1 MLNGGRILAM
11 RFAKLTVAVLT
22 VLIFSSFMAQ
32 DLLAQT
38 GSITGT
44 IIDTDGKKVPY
55 VNVTATNLASGEDK
69 VAITGDAGTYKIDGL
84 APGDY
89 KVSMAVQGFVIPE
102 VPNVTLGAT
111 EAKQLNFTF
120 AMTFTERMVRKTWP
134 FFNWS
139 EETWLGNVIRN
150 HQYPFAV
157 IEVVHLFGLTLLLG
171 GIFLMSLRLFGLIM
185 RDMPLSQVARQLGW
199 ISLLGLVVMA
209 VTGVSLFASE
219 ALKCYN
225 NNMYWYK
232 MAFFF
237 PATIFHFTL
246 YRKVTRSDNSQPF
259 LRGLT
264 GFLALFLWF
273 GVAVFGRAIGYF

>member
-1 MLNGGRILAM
+1 M
-11 RFAKLTVAVLT
+11 
-22 VLIFSSFMAQ
+22 S
-32 DLLAQT
+32 
-38 GSITGT
+38 
-44 IIDTDGKKVPY
+44 
-55 VNVTATNLASGEDK
+55 
-69 VAITGDAGTYKIDGL
+69 
-84 APGDY
+84 
-89 KVSMAVQGFVIPE
+89 VQGFVIPE
-102 VPNVTLGAT
+102 VPNVTLGANDT
-111 EAKQLNFTF
+111 KQLNFTL

-139 EETWLGNVIRN
+139 EETWLGNAIRN

-199 ISLLGLVVMA
+199 ISLMGLVVMA

-246 YRKVTRSDNSQPF
+246 YRKVTRSDNSPPF
-259 LRGLT
+259 MRGLT
-264 GFLALFLWF
+264 GVLALFLWF

>member
-1 MLNGGRILAM
+1 M
-11 RFAKLTVAVLT
+11 RFAKFIVAVLA
-22 VLIFSSFMAQ
+22 VLVLGSFTAQ
-32 DLLAQT
+32 NLFAQT

-44 IIDTDGKKVPY
+44 IVDTDGKNVPY
-55 VNVTATNLASGEDK
+55 VNVTATNPATGEDK
-69 VAITGDAGTYKIDGL
+69 VAITGDAGTYKVDGL
-84 APGDY
+84 APGTY
-89 KVSMAVQGFVIPE
+89 KMSMSVQGFVIPE
-102 VPNVTLGAT
+102 IPDVTLGAADT
-111 EAKQLNFTF
+111 KKLDFTLT
-120 AMTFTERMVRKTWP
+120 MTFTERSLRKTWP
-134 FFNWS
+134 FFNWWEQS
-139 EETWLGNVIRN
+139 WLGSIIRN

-171 GIFLMSLRLFGLIM
+171 GIFLMSLKLFGLTM
-185 RDMPLSQVARQLGW
+185 RDVPLSQVARQLGW
-199 ISLLGLVVMA
+199 ISFIGLVVMA
-209 VTGVSLFASE
+209 ATGVSLFASE

-246 YRKVTRSDNSQPF
+246 YRKVTRSDNSRAF
-259 LRGLT
+259 MRGLT

>member
-69 VAITGDAGTYKIDGL
+69 VAITGDAGTYKIEGL

-111 EAKQLNFTF
+111 EAKQLNFTL

>member
-1 MLNGGRILAM
+1 MM

-22 VLIFSSFMAQ
+22 VLIFSSLISR

-38 GSITGT
+38 SSISGT
-44 IIDTDGKKVPY
+44 IIDTDGRKVPY
-55 VNVTATNLASGEDK
+55 VNVTATNTSTGEDK
-69 VAITGDAGTYKIDGL
+69 VAITGDAGTYKIEEL
-84 APGDY
+84 APGPY
-89 KVSMAVQGFVIPE
+89 KVTMSVQGFVIPD
-102 VPNVTLGAT
+102 VPNFNMGAAETKQVDLTLT
-111 EAKQLNFTF
+111 
-120 AMTFTERMVRKTWP
+120 MTTTERMVRKTWP
-134 FFNWS
+134 LFNWA
-139 EETWLGNVIRN
+139 EESWVGKIIRN

-199 ISLLGLVVMA
+199 ISFAGLLVMVA
-209 VTGVSLFASE
+209 TGVSLFASE
-219 ALKCYN
+219 ALKCYS

-237 PATIFHFTL
+237 PATLFHFTM
-246 YRKVTRSDNSQPF
+246 YRKVTRSDSSQPF
-259 LRGLT
+259 MRGLT

>member
-1 MLNGGRILAM
+1 M

-111 EAKQLNFTF
+111 EAKQLNFTL

>member
-1 MLNGGRILAM
+1 M

-38 GSITGT
+38 GTISGT
-44 IIDTDGKKVPY
+44 IIDTEGKKVPY
-55 VNVTATNLASGEDK
+55 VNVTATNTATGEDK
-69 VAITGDAGTYKIDGL
+69 VAITGDAGTYKIEGL

-89 KVSMAVQGFVIPE
+89 KVSMSVQGFVIPE

-111 EAKQLNFTF
+111 EAKQLNFTL

-139 EETWLGNVIRN
+139 EETWLGNAIRN

-199 ISLLGLVVMA
+199 ISLMGLVVMA

-246 YRKVTRSDNSQPF
+246 YRKVTRSDNSPPF
-259 LRGLT
+259 MRGLT
-264 GFLALFLWF
+264 GVLALFLWF

>member
-1 MLNGGRILAM
+1 M

-69 VAITGDAGTYKIDGL
+69 VAITGDAGTYKIEGL

>member
-11 RFAKLTVAVLT
+11 RFAKWTVAVLA
-22 VLIFSSFMAQ
+22 VVIFSSFMAQ
-32 DLLAQT
+32 DLLAQMS
-38 GSITGT
+38 SISGT
-44 IIDTDGKKVPY
+44 IIDTDGKNVPY
-55 VNVTATNLASGEDK
+55 VNVTATNTATGEDK
-69 VAITGDAGTYKIDGL
+69 VAITGDAGTYKIEGL

-89 KVSMAVQGFVIPE
+89 KISMSVQGFVIPE

-111 EAKQLNFTF
+111 DAKQLNFTL

-199 ISLLGLVVMA
+199 ISLMGLVVMA

-246 YRKVTRSDNSQPF
+246 YRKVTRSDNSAPF
-259 LRGLT
+259 MRGLT

>member
-1 MLNGGRILAM
+1 M
-11 RFAKLTVAVLT
+11 RFSKFIVAALS
-22 VLIFSSFMAQ
+22 VLIFGSVTTQNLF
-32 DLLAQT
+32 AQT
-38 GSITGT
+38 GTITGK
-44 IIDTDGKKVPY
+44 IIDTEGKNVPY
-55 VNVTATNLASGEDK
+55 VNVIATNTATNEDK
-69 VAITGDAGTYKIDGL
+69 VAITGDAGTYKIEGL
-84 APGDY
+84 AAGTY
-89 KVSMAVQGFVIPE
+89 KMSMSVQGFVMPE
-102 VPNVTLGAT
+102 IPNVTLGGT
-111 EAKQLNFTF
+111 DTKQLDFTLT
-120 AMTFTERMVRKTWP
+120 MTFTERTVRKTWP
-134 FFNWS
+134 FFNWW
-139 EETWLGNVIRN
+139 EESWLGTSIRN

-185 RDMPLSQVARQLGW
+185 KDMALSQVARQLGW
-199 ISLLGLVVMA
+199 ISFIGLVVMA

-237 PATIFHFTL
+237 PATIFHFTM
-246 YRKVTRSDNSQPF
+246 YRKVTRTDSSKAF
-259 LRGLT
+259 MRGLT

>member
-1 MLNGGRILAM
+1 M
-11 RFAKLTVAVLT
+11 RFAKLTVTVLT
-22 VLIFSSFMAQ
+22 VSIFSLFMAQ

-38 GSITGT
+38 SSISGS
-44 IIDTDGKKVPY
+44 IIDTEGKKVPY
-55 VNVTATNLASGEDK
+55 VNVTATNTATGEDK
-69 VAITGDAGTYKIDGL
+69 VAITGDAGTYKIEGL
-84 APGDY
+84 APGNY
-89 KVSMAVQGFVIPE
+89 KVSMAVQGFVMPE
-102 VPNVTLGAT
+102 VPNVTLGST
-111 EAKQLNFTF
+111 EAKQLNFTLT
-120 AMTFTERMVRKTWP
+120 MTFTERMVRKTWP

-199 ISLLGLVVMA
+199 ISFIGLVVMA
-209 VTGVSLFASE
+209 ATGVSLFASE

-246 YRKVTRSDNSQPF
+246 YRKVTRSDHSQPF

>member
-69 VAITGDAGTYKIDGL
+69 VAITGDAGTYKIEGL

-111 EAKQLNFTF
+111 EAKQLNFTL

-246 YRKVTRSDNSQPF
+246 YRKVTRSDHSQPF

>member
-1 MLNGGRILAM
+1 M

-22 VLIFSSFMAQ
+22 VLIFSLLATE

-38 GSITGT
+38 GSIAGK
-44 IIDTDGKKVPY
+44 IVDTDGKNVPY
-55 VNVTATNLASGEDK
+55 VNVTATNTATGEDK
-69 VAITGDAGTYKIDGL
+69 VAITGDAGTYKIEGL
-84 APGDY
+84 APGTY
-89 KVSMAVQGFVIPE
+89 KVGLSVQGFVMPE
-102 VPNVTLGAT
+102 VPNQTLGASDS
-111 EAKQLNFTF
+111 KQLNFTLM
-120 AMTFTERMVRKTWP
+120 MTTTERMVRSTWP
-134 FFNWS
+134 FFNWA
-139 EETWLGNVIRN
+139 ENTWLGNVIRN

-199 ISLLGLVVMA
+199 ISFIGLVVMA
-209 VTGVSLFASE
+209 ATGVSLFASE

-246 YRKVTRSDNSQPF
+246 YRKVTRSDHSQPF
-259 LRGLT
+259 MRGLT

>member
-1 MLNGGRILAM
+1 M
-11 RFAKLTVAVLT
+11 RFAKFTLAVLAVFILST
-22 VLIFSSFMAQ
+22 FTAQ
-32 DLLAQT
+32 DLFAQT
-38 GSITGT
+38 SSITGT
-44 IIDTDGKKVPY
+44 IIDNDGRKVPY
-55 VNVTATNLASGEDK
+55 VNVAATNTATGEDK

-84 APGDY
+84 AAGTY
-89 KVSMAVQGFVIPE
+89 KMSMSVQGFVIPE
-102 VPNVTLGAT
+102 IPNVTLGAT
-111 EAKQLNFTF
+111 DTKKLDFTLT
-120 AMTFTERMVRKTWP
+120 MTFTERTLRSTWP
-134 FFNWS
+134 FFNWWEQS
-139 EETWLGNVIRN
+139 WLGSVIRN

-171 GIFLMSLRLFGLIM
+171 GIFLMSLKLFGLIM
-185 RDMPLSQVARQLGW
+185 RDMPLSQVAQQLGW
-199 ISLLGLVVMA
+199 ISFIGLVVMA
-209 VTGVSLFASE
+209 ATGVSLFASE

-246 YRKVTRSDNSQPF
+246 YRKVTRSDNSRTF
-259 LRGLT
+259 MRGLT

>member
-1 MLNGGRILAM
+1 M

-69 VAITGDAGTYKIDGL
+69 VAITGDAGTYKIEGL

-111 EAKQLNFTF
+111 EAKQLNFTL